1 MAIDV
6 TEIKGFI
13 EQNVQ
18 ETKLGVYE
26 SAAMIN
32 YTTKVVGVK
41 GAKKIN
47 ELVVTAAF
55 ADGSGCGA
63 YGDSEG
69 DFVQHDIVS
78 DVIGSQIAFCESDL
92 HDTYMSSTLTKG
104 ELGQESSLMREWL
117 NGELLKS
124 TGQELGKLAWQGDKV
139 GGSGNL
145 SKADGFI
152 IRLDTGGVAVST
164 PIAWTVDNAY
174 DELFRIYS
182 AYTGSSDLYIF
193 LDSYKYK
200 LAVASI
206 GNKFA
211 NNSAFA
217 PQIID
222 GQFTENKRSQT
233 PLPLSMGCYIVHD
246 AGLNGTGATTPEG
259 SVYAFAKENV
269 VVAEDL
275 KADTDT
281 TKIFKDEK
289 DEMLYIRL
297 KFLFGIYIFKP
308 SEVVK
313 YVY

>member
-1 MAIDV
+1 MAINV
-6 TEIKGFI
+6 TAIKGFV
-13 EQNVQ
+13 EENVQ

-26 SAAMIN
+26 SSVMAN
-32 YTTKVVGVK
+32 YATKVVGVK
-41 GAKKIN
+41 GAKRIN

-63 YGDSEG
+63 YGDSAG
-69 DFVQHDIVS
+69 SFVQHDIVS
-78 DVIGSQIAFCESDL
+78 DVIGSQIAFCEPDL
-92 HDTYMSSTLTKG
+92 HDTYLSSTLTKG
-104 ELGQESSLMREWL
+104 ELDQQSSTVEGWL
-117 NGELLKS
+117 NGELVKS
-124 TGQELGKLAWQGDKV
+124 TGQEFGKLAWQGDKTAGV
-139 GGSGNL
+139 GNM

-164 PIAWTVDNAY
+164 PVAWTVANAY

-182 AYTGSSDLYIF
+182 AYTGKEDLYIF
-193 LDSYKYK
+193 LDTYKYR

-206 GNKFA
+206 GQKFA

-217 PQIID
+217 PQLID
-222 GQFTENKRSQT
+222 GKFTDNKVSQT
-233 PLPLSMGCYIVHD
+233 PLPLAMGCYIVHD
-246 AGLNGTGATTPEG
+246 AGLNGTGATNPEG
-259 SVYAFAKENV
+259 SVYAFSKENV

-275 KADTDT
+275 SSDLET
-281 TKIFKDEK
+281 TKIFRDDK

-308 SEVVK
+308 AEVVK